1 MRCWTLSTIYFG
13 PTGTLLSRGSIPS
26 LFIAGLSL
34 MGMKDRKKMF
44 YNNVKSRAVEGGGTG
59 RYVEVK
65 WGQNK
70 ARVQAI

>member
-1 MRCWTLSTIYFG
+1 
-13 PTGTLLSRGSIPS
+13 
-26 LFIAGLSL
+26 
-34 MGMKDRKKMF
+34 MGMKERKKIF
-44 YNNVKSRAVEGGGTG
+44 YNNVKFRAVEGGGTG